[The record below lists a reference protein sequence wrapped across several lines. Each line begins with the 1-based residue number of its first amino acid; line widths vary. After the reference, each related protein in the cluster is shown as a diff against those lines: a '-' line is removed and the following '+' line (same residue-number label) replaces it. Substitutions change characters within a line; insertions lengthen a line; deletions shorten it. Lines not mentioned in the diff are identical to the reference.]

1 MAPIGLKRKRELTPE
16 AVSVR
21 SVRRRP
27 ASVGFHLF
35 LTFSGPRLTFLSV
48 LGRRFRPTVLL
59 RFLQRPL
66 SLRKRVVSLR
76 SPLVRSA
83 FDVLNAWIR
92 RGSLLPVGRRSRLV
106 SVAILGGF
114 ENVRTVRMVIMTV
127 RR

>member
-1 MAPIGLKRKRELTPE
+1 MAPIGLKRKRELTPKP
-16 AVSVR
+16 VPVR

-48 LGRRFRPTVLL
+48 LGSRFHPMVLL
-59 RFLQRPL
+59 RFLQSPL

-76 SPLVRSA
+76 LPLVRSA
-83 FDVLNAWIR
+83 FDVLSTWIR
-92 RGSLLPVGRRSRLV
+92 QGSLLPVGRQSQLV

-114 ENVRTVRMVIMTV
+114 GNVRTVRMVIMIV

>member
-1 MAPIGLKRKRELTPE
+1 MAPIGLKHKRELTPE
-16 AVSVR
+16 PVPVCLVR
-21 SVRRRP
+21 CRP

-59 RFLQRPL
+59 RFLQSAL

-76 SPLVRSA
+76 SLLVRSA
-83 FDVLNAWIR
+83 FDVLSAWIR
-92 RGSLLPVGRRSRLV
+92 QGSLLPVGRRSQLV

-114 ENVRTVRMVIMTV
+114 GNVRTVRMVIMTV